1 MATTIY
7 DAGKAV
13 AFQRLSGATSVLPS
27 AAATIGT
34 LTFLADSGHSS
45 RTYLYLQ
52 TASSGTT
59 NVNISALYAD
69 TAHQVD
75 NPLYFG
81 GTAAADDKTI
91 TTTTTSASYDGHEVV
106 RLQCLPVSMGGTG
119 QNATLTAGR
128 LIYTKTVGS
137 GNDARV
143 VMAQTVG
150 SAATNSIN
158 ISESSGTWTIT
169 PGTTGKLNLGTSS
182 LKLGTIYASTF
193 SGTAS
198 AATYASKISPTL
210 TFGTGTAA
218 TDNKVVS
225 ATTSSSVTFG
235 GSGSGTTTANTSMY
249 ITCIPVIF
257 GGTGNTS
264 AYVTDRL
271 MYSTYVDTTSGAT
284 KIEASSTIAINN
296 TNATITPVTD
306 GNGSLGTSG
315 NKWGSVYAT
324 TLYGDLTGT
333 AEKVENDLI
342 IKLGQDAIQINYN
355 GDDEEELDLKDVI
368 QSFTFSTTAATKTFT
383 VTNDLITSDTQ
394 LINYVITS
402 GAQYV
407 SGPLSWEAVGS
418 SKQFKLTVPG
428 TANQTIT
435 GIAYIA
441 RTRTL
446 TAT

>member
-1 MATTIY
+1 
-7 DAGKAV
+7 
-13 AFQRLSGATSVLPS
+13 
-27 AAATIGT
+27 
-34 LTFLADSGHSS
+34 
-45 RTYLYLQ
+45 
-52 TASSGTT
+52 
-59 NVNISALYAD
+59 
-69 TAHQVD
+69 
-75 NPLYFG
+75 
-81 GTAAADDKTI
+81 
-91 TTTTTSASYDGHEVV
+91 
-106 RLQCLPVSMGGTG
+106 MGGTG

-143 VMAQTVG
+143 VMTQTVG
-150 SAATNSIN
+150 TNSIN
-158 ISESSGTWTIT
+158 IAESSGTWTIN
-169 PGTTGKLNLGTSS
+169 PSTTGKLNLGTSS

-193 SGTAS
+193 SGNAS
-198 AATYASKISPTL
+198 SATYASKISPTL
-210 TFGTGTAA
+210 TFGTGSAA

-225 ATTSSSVTFG
+225 ATTSASVTFG
-235 GSGSGTTTANTSMY
+235 GSGSDTTTANTSMY

-264 AYVTDRL
+264 AYTTDRL
-271 MYSTYVDTTSGAT
+271 MYSTYVSGNSGST
-284 KIEASSTIAINN
+284 KIAASSTIAINN
-296 TNATITPVTD
+296 TNATITPVTT

-315 NKWGSVYAT
+315 NTWGSVYAT

-342 IKLGQDAIQINYN
+342 IKLGQDTIQINYN
-355 GDDEEELDLKDVI
+355 GDDEETLDLKDVI
-368 QSFTFSTTAATKTFT
+368 QSFTFSTTAATKTFI
-383 VTNDLITSDTQ
+383 VTDDLITSDTQ

-407 SGPLSWEAVGS
+407 SGPLSWETVGS